1 MLSRNNLNDIMENL
15 SSYGDILA
23 IPFFLL
29 LTIYFYNI
37 ERRSATEN
45 ILLLFFYRRI
55 TSRYFIHN
63 TFLYLIEFKKL
74 SIIRA
79 RSLTRLT

>member
-1 MLSRNNLNDIMENL
+1 MLSRKNLNEIMENL

-37 ERRSATEN
+37 ERRSFTEN
-45 ILLLFFYRRI
+45 ILLLF
-55 TSRYFIHN
+55 
-63 TFLYLIEFKKL
+63 
-74 SIIRA
+74 SIGGLVADI
-79 RSLTRLT
+79 LFTILFFT

>member
-1 MLSRNNLNDIMENL
+1 MLSRKNLNEIMENI

-37 ERRSATEN
+37 EKRSVTEN
-45 ILLLFFYRRI
+45 ILLLF
-55 TSRYFIHN
+55 
-63 TFLYLIEFKKL
+63 
-74 SIIRA
+74 SIVGLVADI
-79 RSLTRLT
+79 LFTILFFT

>member
-1 MLSRNNLNDIMENL
+1 MLSRSNLNDIMENL

-37 ERRSATEN
+37 ERRSVTEN
-45 ILLLFFYRRI
+45 ILLLF
-55 TSRYFIHN
+55 
-63 TFLYLIEFKKL
+63 
-74 SIIRA
+74 SIGGLLADI
-79 RSLTRLT
+79 LFTILFFT

>member
-37 ERRSATEN
+37 EKRSVTEN
-45 ILLLFFYRRI
+45 ILLLF
-55 TSRYFIHN
+55 
-63 TFLYLIEFKKL
+63 
-74 SIIRA
+74 SIVGLVADI
-79 RSLTRLT
+79 LFTILFFT

>member
-1 MLSRNNLNDIMENL
+1 MENL

-37 ERRSATEN
+37 ERRSVTEN
-45 ILLLFFYRRI
+45 ILLLF
-55 TSRYFIHN
+55 
-63 TFLYLIEFKKL
+63 
-74 SIIRA
+74 SIGGLLADI
-79 RSLTRLT
+79 LFTILFFT

>member
-1 MLSRNNLNDIMENL
+1 MLSRKNLNEIMENL
-15 SSYGDILA
+15 TSYGDILA

-45 ILLLFFYRRI
+45 ILLLF
-55 TSRYFIHN
+55 
-63 TFLYLIEFKKL
+63 
-74 SIIRA
+74 SIGGLLADI
-79 RSLTRLT
+79 LFTILFFT